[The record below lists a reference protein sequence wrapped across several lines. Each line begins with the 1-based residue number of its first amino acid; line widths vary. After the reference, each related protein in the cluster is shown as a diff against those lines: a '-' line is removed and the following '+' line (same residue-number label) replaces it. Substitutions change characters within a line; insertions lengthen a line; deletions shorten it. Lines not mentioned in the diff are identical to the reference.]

1 MRSRLL
7 RRLCK
12 DYLTQFI
19 KYTYF
24 YFIDRTIEALI
35 HPKFTGYERDYKLY
49 SLKKLTFDTVFYST
63 CTIYSYWTFRN
74 EYWFPSMAGGCGEC
88 GGIYKDYPNW
98 PPNLR
103 SSMEMYFNIQL
114 GVHLFSVFEMIVI
127 KRKKE
132 RKYYE
137 FLLHHFMA
145 ASLILF
151 SMMSNQITVGVSILV
166 IHDASDI
173 LLAGGRALLDMRF
186 ATEVIKA
193 VGLVGCMCTWIYM
206 RIIVFPFCM
215 IANVYANRP
224 TPQDEWYIISFEHDY
239 LLFQLIVLECMHI
252 FWTYMLVKMGVKA
265 AAGEVIYNCHDGKIK
280 K

>member
-1 MRSRLL
+1 
-7 RRLCK
+7 
-12 DYLTQFI
+12 
-19 KYTYF
+19 
-24 YFIDRTIEALI
+24 
-35 HPKFTGYERDYKLY
+35 
-49 SLKKLTFDTVFYST
+49 
-63 CTIYSYWTFRN
+63 
-74 EYWFPSMAGGCGEC
+74 
-88 GGIYKDYPNW
+88 
-98 PPNLR
+98 
-103 SSMEMYFNIQL
+103 
-114 GVHLFSVFEMIVI
+114 
-127 KRKKE
+127 
-132 RKYYE
+132 
-137 FLLHHFMA
+137 MA